1 MDMELFGILFMCVVI
16 PVVAGVGYAFFDR
29 WTKLKEAEFAAISKE
44 TAEKAAQYAARSKQ
58 LEERVAVL
66 ERILTDQSTKLSNE
80 IENLREQRV
89 N

>member
-1 MDMELFGILFMCVVI
+1 MDLDLFGILFMVVVL
-16 PVVAGVGYAFFDR
+16 PVVLGVGYAVFDR
-29 WTKLKEAEFAAISKE
+29 WTKLKEAQFSAMSKD

-66 ERILTDQSTKLSNE
+66 ERIITDGSTKLANE
-80 IENLREQRV
+80 IEDLRETQA

>member
-1 MDMELFGILFMCVVI
+1 MDLELFGILFMVIVI

-29 WTKLKEAEFAAISKE
+29 WTKLKEAELTAMSKD

-80 IENLREQRV
+80 IEDLRAERV

>member
-1 MDMELFGILFMCVVI
+1 MDLELFGILFMCVVI
-16 PVVAGVGYAFFDR
+16 PVFAGVGYAFFER
-29 WTKLKEAEFAAISKE
+29 WTKFKEAELAAMSKD
-44 TAEKAAQYAARSKQ
+44 TAEKAAQYASRSKQ

-80 IENLREQRV
+80 IESLREERI

>member
-1 MDMELFGILFMCVVI
+1 MDLELFGILFMCVVI
-16 PVVAGVGYAFFDR
+16 PVMAGVGYAFFER
-29 WTKLKEAEFAAISKE
+29 WTKLKEAQLTAISHE

-66 ERILTDQSTKLSNE
+66 ERILTDRSSKLAHE
-80 IENLREQRV
+80 IEDLREERV